1 MAINLSRSFAR
12 PCDIL
17 CDLTVDDVA
26 ISQASVSV
34 SMESIVLAFSQQQPS
49 IKFNGQGYTCT
60 GLVVKAPSW
69 HTIEDIRGDAE
80 VVAICKNP
88 KGEFVCMSLL
98 LRTNTA
104 SSNSKTF
111 LSAFI
116 PYALKEQQN
125 AVNLGDTWSLTHL
138 VPPDP
143 AYYAYKGSLPWSSQK
158 CQWVVFHSM
167 GNIDPSDFAF
177 LTKLTG
183 SVPAKMA
190 TRTQEVFFNDT
201 QHISGVPD
209 GKAYMR
215 CKRVKKKGEVAP
227 RITPLKELE
236 KAASKGES
244 DAKKDPE
251 YAGVEGTFNRAWESV
266 RSYIAEVG
274 VGSLF
279 EALVFIAAMAAG
291 IYAAYTISQSDR
303 GLTLARTAQNW
314 AKSILRFWNAIL
326 DRIIAVFPLSA
337 PFFSFFKHSG
347 QV

>member
-1 MAINLSRSFAR
+1 
-12 PCDIL
+12 
-17 CDLTVDDVA
+17 VDDVA
-26 ISQASVSV
+26 VSQGYVRV
-34 SMESIVLAFSQQQPS
+34 ETDSIVLMFSQQQPS
-49 IKFNGQGYTCT
+49 LKFNGEGYTCT

-80 VVAICKNP
+80 VTAVCQNP

-111 LSAFI
+111 LTSFV
-116 PYALKEQQN
+116 PYALKERAN
-125 AVNLGDTWSLTHL
+125 TVNLGDTWSLTKM

-143 AYYAYKGSLPWSSQK
+143 AYYAYKGTLPWSSQK
-158 CQWVVFHSM
+158 CQWVVFRSM

-183 SVPAKMA
+183 SVPSKLA
-190 TRTQEVFFNDT
+190 TRNQEVFFNDT

-215 CKRVKKKGEVAP
+215 CKRVKKSGETAP
-227 RITPLKELE
+227 RITPVKDLE
-236 KAASKGES
+236 SKAAKKES
-244 DAKKDPE
+244 DATKAPDYSGLGGSLN
-251 YAGVEGTFNRAWESV
+251 YAWWVTTDYV
-266 RSYIAEVG
+266 RSVGAGSILETIIYILSIG
-274 VGSLF
+274 
-279 EALVFIAAMAAG
+279 AG
-291 IYAAYTISQSDR
+291 IYAAYKISQSER

-314 AKSILRFWNAIL
+314 AKSLLRFWNAIL
-326 DRIIAVFPLSA
+326 DRIIAVLPLTA
-337 PFFSFFKHSG
+337 PVLGFFKHSG